1 MYKSFYSIKTCK
13 FFINWFFVSFLFFYS
28 GILFS
33 NELFQSNGA
42 VVTSNALATEVGE
55 KILAE
60 GGNAY
65 DAATAIS
72 AMLSVVEPFASGLG
86 GGAFWL
92 IYDAESEEYKVLD
105 ARETAPF
112 KSHKDMYLDEKGNV
126 IEDASRIGPLAA
138 GIPGIPA
145 VLSYVNTKYGSKKM
159 TTILAPAYHAAKN
172 GFPVNNRYIRGAK
185 YKKEWLNKYKETAS
199 IFLSKGEVP
208 KKGWILKQS
217 DLAKTIKKIM
227 VEGHKG
233 FYKGSF
239 AKKMVES
246 VQKDGGVWSEE
257 DLNRYQVVERE
268 PVRSTYNGVSIIAPG
283 LPSSGG
289 LVLSNAL
296 NILSGFDLDKFSP
309 TIQKHLI
316 IEALRRAYYERA
328 IKMGDP
334 DFMYESLA
342 FLLTPSFSAKQR
354 ESININYATDNKVLE
369 FAEPPYQGQGS
380 DTTHFAVIDKF
391 GNRVAVTQSINFWF
405 GSAFVPEGSGILLN
419 NEMDDFSIKP
429 GTENGYGLIGYNAN
443 AIEPGK
449 RMLSSMTPTFLESDK
464 GFVILGTPGGSRIIS
479 MILLSA
485 LDWISGGDA
494 KSMVTIPRFHHQY
507 HPDYVLYE
515 EKAFSQIEINNLEEM
530 GHKLKKSN
538 RQFGNMQVIQWSRKK
553 NEIYVASDPR
563 GREKELTD
571 VY

>member
-1 MYKSFYSIKTCK
+1 MKISKIFCHWFYISFI
-13 FFINWFFVSFLFFYS
+13 LFYS
-28 GILFS
+28 GTVFP
-33 NELFQSNGA
+33 NELFKSNGA
-42 VVTSNALATEVGE
+42 VVTSNVLATAAGE

-65 DAATAIS
+65 DAATTIS

-92 IYDAESEEYKVLD
+92 IYDAKSKKYKMLD
-105 ARETAPF
+105 ARETAPLQ
-112 KSHKDMYLDEKGNV
+112 SHKNMYLDENEKIIKN
-126 IEDASRIGPLAA
+126 SSTLGPLSA

-145 VLSYVNTKYGSKKM
+145 VLSYVNDTYGSKKLS
-159 TTILAPAYHAAKN
+159 TLLTPAYKAAIN
-172 GFPVNNRYIRGAK
+172 GFPVNERYLKGVN
-185 YKKEWLNKYKETAS
+185 YKKEWLKKYKETEA
-199 IFLSKGEVP
+199 IFLDKGKVP
-208 KKGWILKQS
+208 KKGWILKQT

-227 VEGHKG
+227 KDGHKS
-233 FYKGSF
+233 FYTGNF

-246 VQKDGGVWSEE
+246 VQNNGGIWSEE
-257 DLNRYQVVERE
+257 DLNRYKVLERE
-268 PVRSTYNGVSIIAPG
+268 PVRSTYKGISIIAPG

-296 NILSGFDLDKFSP
+296 NILAGYELDKLSP
-309 TIQKHLI
+309 TTQKHLI

-334 DFMYESLA
+334 DFMDESLE
-342 FLLTPSFSAKQR
+342 FLLTPGFAAKQR
-354 ESININYATDNKVLE
+354 ESININYATDNQTLE
-369 FAEPPYQGQGS
+369 LADPPYQGQGN

-405 GSAFVPEGSGILLN
+405 GSAFVPKGTGILLN

-429 GTENGYGLIGYNAN
+429 GTENGYGLIGYDAN
-443 AIEPGK
+443 AVEPGK
-449 RMLSSMTPTFLESDK
+449 RMLSSMTPTFLESDR

-479 MILLSA
+479 MILLA
-485 LDWISGGDA
+485 TLEWIDGGDA
-494 KSMVTIPRFHHQY
+494 KSMVSLPRFHHQY

-515 EKAFSQIEINNLEEM
+515 EAAFMPNEINELESM
-530 GHKLKKSN
+530 GHIFKKSN
-538 RQFGNMQVIQWSRKK
+538 RQFGNMQIIMWDHENNKI
-553 NEIYVASDPR
+553 EIASDPR
-563 GREKELTD
+563 GKEKSREE

>member
-1 MYKSFYSIKTCK
+1 MYKIFS
-13 FFINWFFVSFLFFYS
+13 NWLFVTFLFFYS
-28 GILFS
+28 GIIFS
-33 NELFQSNGA
+33 NELFHPNGV
-42 VVTSNALATEVGE
+42 VVTSNALATKVGE

-65 DAATAIS
+65 DAATAVS

-92 IYDAESEEYKVLD
+92 IYDAEDKEYKILD
-105 ARETAPF
+105 ARETAPL
-112 KSHKDMYLDEKGNV
+112 KSHKDMYLDKNKT
-126 IEDASRIGPLAA
+126 IIKNSSKLGPFAA

-145 VLSYVNTKYGSKKM
+145 VLSFVNNKYGSKNL
-159 TTILAPAYHAAKN
+159 TTLLTPAYKASIN
-172 GFPVNNRYIRGAK
+172 GFPVNERYLKGAK
-185 YKKEWLNKYKETAS
+185 YKKEWLKKYKETES
-199 IFLSKGEVP
+199 IFLDKGEVP
-208 KKGWILKQS
+208 KKGWILKQH

-227 VEGHKG
+227 SEGHKG
-233 FYKGSF
+233 FYSGNF

-246 VQKDGGVWSEE
+246 VQNEGGIWSEE
-257 DLNRYQVVERE
+257 DLNRYQVIERE
-268 PVRSTYNGVSIIAPG
+268 PVRSNYNGASIIAPG

-296 NILSGFDLDKFSP
+296 NILSGFDLNKFSP
-309 TIQKHLI
+309 TVQKHLI
-316 IEALRRAYYERA
+316 VEALRRAYYERA

-334 DFMYESLA
+334 DFMYESLE
-342 FLLTPSFSAKQR
+342 FLLTPSFAEKQR
-354 ESININYATDNKVLE
+354 ETINISYATDNHILE
-369 FAEPPYQGQGS
+369 FANPSYQGQGD

-405 GSAFVPEGSGILLN
+405 GSAFVPKGTGILLN

-429 GTENGYGLIGYNAN
+429 GTENGYGLIGYDAN

-449 RMLSSMTPTFLESDK
+449 RMLSSMTPTFLESDR

-485 LDWISGGDA
+485 LDWINGGDA

-507 HPDYVLYE
+507 HPDYILYE
-515 EKAFSQIEINNLEEM
+515 EGALTQNEISKLEGM
-530 GHKLKKSN
+530 GHRLKKSK
-538 RQFGNMQVIQWSRKK
+538 RKYGNMQVIEWNEKNKK
-553 NEIYVASDPR
+553 LQTASDPR
-563 GREKELTD
+563 GGNKNLTNI
-571 VY
+571 Y